1 MEKLYD
7 IVAKTGSYQK
17 DGETK
22 NRYLNVGSII
32 KGDNGPYMIMER
44 TFNPAGLPNPE
55 DRSSLILS
63 LFKPRDKAD
72 GAARM
77 PSQDATRSF
86 EDVRSA
92 IGQKEV
98 NHQPVNSFNDEG
110 VPF

>member
-63 LFKPRDKAD
+63 LFKPREKAD
-72 GAARM
+72 PAARM

-86 EDVRSA
+86 EDD
-92 IGQKEV
+92 I
-98 NHQPVNSFNDEG
+98 PW
-110 VPF
+110 